1 MGPNGSLSH
10 HVASIFHIC
19 YVNSSK
25 LTELGCERE
34 LSCIVTLIFLKS
46 KITFDRNKTNPTI
59 SGTESTTKSVQKQN
73 SMHFSKG
80 KLFNSTSKPNSAK
93 KISPENTIPQA
104 KRRKVKL
111 YSVRLVSLNGM
122 AALNP

>member
-73 SMHFSKG
+73 SIALFKG
-80 KLFNSTSKPNSAK
+80 QVIKLDLKAK
-93 KISPENTIPQA
+93 QCKENFPREYNTTG
-104 KRRKVKL
+104 KKT
-111 YSVRLVSLNGM
+111 
-122 AALNP
+122 

>member
-59 SGTESTTKSVQKQN
+59 SGTESTTDKSKIQL
-73 SMHFSKG
+73 HFSKG

-111 YSVRLVSLNGM
+111 YSFRLVSLNGM